1 VRHEAQ
7 GGTILGNFP
16 AKRRRKLLARS
27 VKRMSELFSLAA
39 FRLWNPDAQRKIS
52 ALPGGVRRISSFYSQ
67 SQSLQLALLS
77 FVVCLSG
84 TELARGQDTGLND
97 RFRQATEAMR
107 TGRLDEAAEGFS
119 YVIRAS
125 PAFAEA
131 HLNLGL
137 VCEEQGKNGEAIAS
151 FSKALT
157 IKPRLRGANLFLG
170 IAEYRLNE
178 LDKAIAA
185 LHKETNNY
193 PADAN
198 AWMWLGVAELAKA
211 QPEDAA
217 EALDKA
223 AKLAPTNVDI
233 LYHRGRAHLLVSK
246 NSYEKMFKADPHSWR
261 VHQVLAQADA
271 ESDRHTDAIAEY
283 EAAIKLAPRQP
294 GLHEELGIE
303 YRNAGQIE
311 AADAQF
317 RAELDIDVNNTG
329 ARYKLGTL
337 QLERGRPEE
346 AKKLIESALQQNPNL
361 PDAHY
366 YLGRAQM
373 QLGNDEAALASFKVI
388 LSSHPDS
395 EIETQ
400 TYYQLANV
408 YRRLHRMDESKAA
421 LAQFES
427 LKQQSNAQQQQL
439 YEKKRK
445 IQETDRESPAQ
456 QP

>member
-1 VRHEAQ
+1 M
-7 GGTILGNFP
+7 
-16 AKRRRKLLARS
+16 KKLLTSTVFLRRNS
-27 VKRMSELFSLAA
+27 S
-39 FRLWNPDAQRKIS
+39 FRLPLEIVQA
-52 ALPGGVRRISSFYSQ
+52 AMLC
-67 SQSLQLALLS
+67 LALLLCGGE
-77 FVVCLSG
+77 V
-84 TELARGQDTGLND
+84 ARGQDKGVND
-97 RFRQATEAMR
+97 QFRQATEAMR
-107 TGRLDEAAEGFS
+107 SGRLDDAAERFS
-119 YVIRAS
+119 SVVHTS
-125 PAFAEA
+125 PTFAEA

-137 VCEEQGKNGEAIAS
+137 VREEQGKNEEAIAS
-151 FSKALT
+151 FQKALA
-157 IKPRLRGANLFLG
+157 IKPRLRGANLFLA
-170 IAEYRLNE
+170 IAEYRLNN
-178 LDKAIAA
+178 LDKAISA
-185 LHKETNNY
+185 LRKETSSY
-193 PADAN
+193 PSDAN
-198 AWMWLGVAELAKA
+198 AWMWLGVVQLAKER
-211 QPEDAA
+211 PEEAA

-223 AKLAPTNVDI
+223 AKLDPTNVDI
-233 LYHRGRAHLLVSK
+233 LYDRGRAHLLISK
-246 NSYEKMFKADPHSWR
+246 NSYEKMFKADPKSWR

-271 ESDRHTDAIAEY
+271 ESDRHIDAIAEY

-311 AADAQF
+311 AADAQY
-317 RAELDIDVNNTG
+317 RTELDIDVNNAG

-373 QLGNDEAALASFKVI
+373 QLGNDEEALASFKVI
-388 LSSHPDS
+388 LSSNPDS

-408 YRRLHRMDESKAA
+408 YRRLHRMDEAKAA

-427 LKQQSNAQQQQL
+427 LKQQSNAHQQQL

>member
-1 VRHEAQ
+1 MTNELRIRFSGARILFCLDNLKALKCLAI
-7 GGTILGNFP
+7 GILGLVSCGSLF
-16 AKRRRKLLARS
+16 AQDEQAGKKF
-27 VKRMSELFSLAA
+27 SE
-39 FRLWNPDAQRKIS
+39 
-52 ALPGGVRRISSFYSQ
+52 
-67 SQSLQLALLS
+67 
-77 FVVCLSG
+77 
-84 TELARGQDTGLND
+84 
-97 RFRQATEAMR
+97 ATEAMR
-107 TGRLDEAAEGFS
+107 SGRLDDAAEGFS
-119 YVIRAS
+119 SIVHIS
-125 PAFAEA
+125 PTFAEA
-131 HLNLGL
+131 HLDLGL
-137 VCEEQGKNGEAIAS
+137 VREEQGKNEEAIAS
-151 FSKALT
+151 FQKALA

-170 IAEYRLNE
+170 IAEYRLNN
-178 LDKAIAA
+178 LDKAISA
-185 LHKETNNY
+185 LRKETSSY
-193 PADAN
+193 PSDAN
-198 AWMWLGVAELAKA
+198 AWMWLGVAQLAKER
-211 QPEDAA
+211 PEEAA

-223 AKLAPTNVDI
+223 AKLDPTNVDI
-233 LYHRGRAHLLVSK
+233 LYDRGRAHLLISK
-246 NSYEKMFKADPHSWR
+246 NSYEKMFKADPNSWR
-261 VHQVLAQADA
+261 VRQVLAQADS

-311 AADAQF
+311 AADAQY

-373 QLGNDEAALASFKVI
+373 QLGNDEEALASFKVI
-388 LSSHPDS
+388 LSSNPDS
-395 EIETQ
+395 EIEQQ

-408 YRRLHRMDESKAA
+408 YRRLHRMDEAKAA
-421 LAQFES
+421 LAQFEG
-427 LKQQSNAQQQQL
+427 LKQQSNAHQQQL